1 MNSTVEL
8 PIWAVLLLLALAVIW
23 LLQHL
28 LLPSIRWFFRYRANR
43 VIDEVNNRLA
53 LKIPSFKLTKREVL
67 IDRLCHHPQT
77 LDMVDQLATER
88 GVSRTAL
95 MLEVQQIAREIVPA
109 FNALM
114 YFKAAYF
121 IARKIVHGIYR
132 VRLGFADDHTLAE
145 LDAKTS
151 VVFVMNHR
159 SNMDYIL
166 ATYLAAERTALSYAV
181 GEWARVWPLQQLIR
195 SMGGY
200 FVRRDSGDPLYR
212 RILELYVQMAAEGGV
227 PQAIF
232 PEGRLTRDGTLG
244 EPKMGLLS
252 YVVRGFDA
260 NADRD
265 IVFIPVGINY
275 DRVLEDRTQL
285 RAAMKLPRRGKLI
298 TSGIAMRFI
307 AKNVW
312 QSVTGARY
320 RYGYACVNFG
330 EPVSLKSWIN
340 EHPMPADDAFDVSSF
355 AQTLMQRIGQ
365 IIPILPVALV
375 SIIARRNPQQ
385 GISELELKSRV
396 FDLLKWLEANG
407 HRAYIPRGD
416 RDYAVAV
423 GIRMLTIRRVLIERE
438 GLYVVNREEL
448 PLLDYYANSIVH
460 LCPPTATAGNPVSAV
475 PTRVSSAQLQT
486 DIEADV
492 Y

>member
-1 MNSTVEL
+1 MNDTVEM
-8 PIWAVLLLLALAVIW
+8 PIWLLLLLVVLAVIS

-28 LLPSIRWFFRYRANR
+28 LLPSIRWFFRSRANR
-43 VIDEVNNRLA
+43 VIDEVNHRLA
-53 LKIPSFKLTKREVL
+53 LKIPSFKLTRRDVL
-67 IDRLCHHPQT
+67 IDRLCHHDQT
-77 LDMVDQLATER
+77 LELVDQLATER
-88 GVSRTAL
+88 GVSRTVL

-109 FNALM
+109 FNALI

-132 VRLGFADDHTLAE
+132 VRLGFADDHQLAE

-151 VVFVMNHR
+151 VIFVMNHR

-200 FVRRDSGDPLYR
+200 FVRRNSGDPLYR
-212 RILELYVQMAAEGGV
+212 RILELYVQMAAQGGV

-232 PEGRLTRDGTLG
+232 PEGRLTRDGRLG
-244 EPKMGLLS
+244 DPKMGLLS

-260 NADRD
+260 RGDRD

-285 RAAMKLPRRGKLI
+285 RAAMKLPRRSKLM
-298 TSGIAMRFI
+298 TSGIFLRFVL
-307 AKNVW
+307 KSLW
-312 QSVTGARY
+312 QRITRTRY
-320 RYGYACVNFG
+320 RNGYACVNFG
-330 EPVSLKSWIN
+330 TPLSLKSWIM
-340 EHPMPADDAFDVSSF
+340 EYPVEDDGAFDVASF
-355 AQTLMQRIGQ
+355 AQTLMDRIGS

-375 SIIARRNPQQ
+375 SIVIGRNPSL
-385 GISELELKSRV
+385 GLSELELKSKV
-396 FDLLKWLEANG
+396 FDLLAWLEAQG

-423 GIRMLTIRRVLIERE
+423 GIRMLTIRRVIVEHEGVFQLNQDERQ
-438 GLYVVNREEL
+438 
-448 PLLDYYANSIVH
+448 LLDYYANSIIH
-460 LCPPTATAGNPVSAV
+460 LCPPRANFDSSTDVRGNRQSEEQVSIELGV
-475 PTRVSSAQLQT
+475 PG
-486 DIEADV
+486 
-492 Y
+492 